1 MGAKTT
7 PSQFNQ
13 VPRQNEVAQEPLHDN
28 YKAKDKNHTWWIA
41 CSNCAAVY
49 QDRRKQPR
57 ISRAAADGKTCPA
70 CHRID
75 NDATAGFLILQGG
88 FFLTHREEVKQ
99 IILDLAARERNERP
113 HKRIIDVKDGAHIT
127 LITTTDIDFTR
138 RIGEALQA
146 TYQGCLTFVYNKE
159 KNLIDV
165 NWQC

>member
-1 MGAKTT
+1 MDTKTT

-13 VPRQNEVAQEPLHDN
+13 VPRRNELLQKQID
-28 YKAKDKNHTWWIA
+28 KTQDKNHMRWIA
-41 CSNCAAVY
+41 CSNCTAVY

-57 ISRAAADGKTCPA
+57 LRRAVADGGTCPK

-75 NDATAGFLILQGG
+75 SITTAGFLILQGG

-99 IILDLAARERNERP
+99 MILDLAECERNEHP

-127 LITTTDIDFTR
+127 LITITDIDFTR
-138 RIGEALQA
+138 RIGEALHA

-165 NWQC
+165 DWQC